1 MLVFPENV
9 LIIIL
14 SLCNKENTMKY
25 DYLVVGS
32 GLYGAI
38 FAHEAKAKGKSVLVV
53 DKRPNIAGNVYT
65 EKQEGINV
73 HMYGAHIFHTNDK
86 RVWNYITQFAEFNR
100 FTNSPV
106 ANYKGELYSMPFNM
120 YTFNKMWGVVTP
132 EEAAAKIDEQKKE
145 ITGEPK
151 NLEEQAIS
159 LVGRDIY
166 EKLVKGYTEKQ
177 WGRDCKELPAFIIK
191 RLPVRLTFDNNYFNA
206 LYQGIPI
213 GGYTKM
219 VENLLDGIEVRLNTD
234 YLEHKA
240 ELDALAD
247 KIVYTGPI
255 DAYFGFK
262 LGTLEYRSVRFEN
275 ETLDIPNFQGNA
287 AVNYTDRE
295 TPWTRIIEHKWF
307 EFGKDEDGN
316 DLPKTIISREYS
328 SEWKAG
334 DEPYYPVN
342 DEKNGQLYAK
352 YKELADKETGVIFGG
367 RLGEYKYYDM
377 DTTIASVLD
386 MCEKE
391 LG

>member
-1 MLVFPENV
+1 M
-9 LIIIL
+9 
-14 SLCNKENTMKY
+14 Y

-32 GLYGAI
+32 GLFGAI
-38 FAHEAKAKGKSVLVV
+38 FAHEAKKAGKSVLVIE
-53 DKRPNIAGNVYT
+53 KRPNIAGNIYT
-65 EKQEGINV
+65 EKIEGINI
-73 HMYGAHIFHTNDK
+73 HKYGAHIFHTNDT
-86 RVWNYITQFAEFNR
+86 RVWNYITQFAVFNR

-132 EEAAAKIDEQKKE
+132 EEALEKINEQRKE
-145 ITGEPK
+145 IQGIPQ

-177 WGRDCKELPAFIIK
+177 WGRDCKDLPAFIIK
-191 RLPVRLTFDNNYFNA
+191 RLPVRFTFDNNYFNA
-206 LYQGIPI
+206 LYQGIPV

-219 VENLLDGIEVRLNTD
+219 MENILDGIEIRLNED
-234 YLEHKA
+234 YLDKKEDWN
-240 ELDALAD
+240 EIAD
-247 KIVYTGPI
+247 KIIYTGPI
-255 DAYFGFK
+255 DAFYEYK

-275 ETLDIPNFQGNA
+275 EILDKPNFQGNA

-307 EFGKDEDGN
+307 EFGKDENGN

-328 SEWKAG
+328 SEWKPE

-342 DEKNGQLYAK
+342 DMKNGKLYAQ
-352 YKELADKETGVIFGG
+352 YKELSDQEDKVIFGG
-367 RLGEYKYYDM
+367 RLGEYRYYDM
-377 DTTIASVLD
+377 DQVIASALD
-386 MCEKE
+386 LVEEE
-391 LG
+391 LN